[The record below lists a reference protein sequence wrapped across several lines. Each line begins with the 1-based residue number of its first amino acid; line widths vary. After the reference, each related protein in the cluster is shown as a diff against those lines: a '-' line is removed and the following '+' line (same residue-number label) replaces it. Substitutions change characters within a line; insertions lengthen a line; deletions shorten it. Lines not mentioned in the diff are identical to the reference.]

1 MSNQEPRQ
9 ELSQEEQESLI
20 AQWLL
25 ACPGFFE
32 RHAETLQEVRLKDPH
47 SNRAISLQERQM
59 HVLRSQNQALNQR
72 LNEMLRFGSRNDKT
86 QQAMVSWLQQLIEAQ
101 EAGAVGAAIESG
113 LASIFE
119 VEVCCLLPI
128 DACYQA
134 LVAQPVCQAYGDCPA
149 EFKEKIAQ
157 SKQGDLMWQSIAILA
172 LSLGEERYAGLVLA
186 SSDPQRFTKDM
197 GTFYL
202 KQIAGLAAAAL
213 RRVAWQSY

>member
-1 MSNQEPRQ
+1 
-9 ELSQEEQESLI
+9 
-20 AQWLL
+20 
-25 ACPGFFE
+25 
-32 RHAETLQEVRLKDPH
+32 
-47 SNRAISLQERQM
+47 M

-172 LSLGEERYAGLVLA
+172 IPLGEERYAGLVLA